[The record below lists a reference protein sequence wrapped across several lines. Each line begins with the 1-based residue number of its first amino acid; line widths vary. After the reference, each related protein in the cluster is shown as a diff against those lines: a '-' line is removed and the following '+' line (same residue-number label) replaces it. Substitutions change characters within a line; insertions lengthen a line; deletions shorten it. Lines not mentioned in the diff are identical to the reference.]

1 MIVAMKEKHTQ
12 MWSPNIL
19 RRRQYIWP
27 WYILSHHHVWHCTYQ
42 QIYQKLLKKYW
53 YPGVPS
59 GGRWDIYDPDIFYSP
74 THVWHCFCLYCQRN
88 KNTMITRQHTTVR
101 NSDVRVNTDR
111 GDNQQPNKVLS
122 QGMLSFATKSGQTM
136 IVWSWQIISHG
147 HITKT
152 FPVFESGTRFVA
164 LYPRLVSTLIL

>member
-1 MIVAMKEKHTQ
+1 MKEKHTQ
-12 MWSPNIL
+12 MWSPYIL

-42 QIYQKLLKKYW
+42 QIYQKLLKKNYVKKYW

-88 KNTMITRQHTTVR
+88 KNTMITRQHTTVQ
-101 NSDVRVNTDR
+101 NSDLRVNTDR
-111 GDNQQPNKVLS
+111 GDCFLASAFWHASHHATRNRELGEKLQMFILSRSHVL
-122 QGMLSFATKSGQTM
+122 QIH
-136 IVWSWQIISHG
+136 IVNSLQWWYQ
-147 HITKT
+147 
-152 FPVFESGTRFVA
+152 
-164 LYPRLVSTLIL
+164 